1 MYFVLHIHTD
11 LGHVLR
17 LTALPREQPL
27 CLPQIF
33 HVSFRVCC
41 FTHTQT
47 WATSSGTRPSH
58 VSSPFV
64 CHRVSCKFLCILFYT
79 YTQTWATSSGTRPSH
94 VSSPFVCHRVS
105 CKFSCILF
113 YTYTQTWTTSS
124 GTRPSHVSSPC
135 CEESPEAPAEDRRSK
150 PPALLP
156 LAFLLPPATSVT
168 LSLPSAC
175 VCVRACMCTRVCCM
189 RV

>member
-17 LTALPREQPL
+17 HTALPREQPL

-94 VSSPFVCHRVS
+94 VSSP
-105 CKFSCILF
+105 
-113 YTYTQTWTTSS
+113 
-124 GTRPSHVSSPC
+124 C

>member
-1 MYFVLHIHTD
+1 VHTYVQVLCAYVQVLVCTYVRVLIPYASSNLLYIIYTCEVECASRKGIKKPHAIFMYFVLHI
-11 LGHVLR
+11 
-17 LTALPREQPL
+17 
-27 CLPQIF
+27 
-33 HVSFRVCC
+33 
-41 FTHTQT
+41 
-47 WATSSGTRPSH
+47 
-58 VSSPFV
+58 
-64 CHRVSCKFLCILFYT
+64 
-79 YTQTWATSSGTRPSH
+79 QTWATSSGTRPSH

-113 YTYTQTWTTSS
+113 YTYTQTWATSS